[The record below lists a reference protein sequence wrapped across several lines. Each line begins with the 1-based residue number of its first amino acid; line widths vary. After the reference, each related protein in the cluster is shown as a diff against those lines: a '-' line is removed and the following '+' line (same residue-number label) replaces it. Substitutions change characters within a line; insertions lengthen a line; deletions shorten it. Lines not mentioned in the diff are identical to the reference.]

1 MESIMDFFMEKIL
14 LPFLMIAVAGIIFVA
29 IPFGIYSS
37 IQQSKSPTLELYK
50 NEWTCTETAKKRVN
64 VMVGK
69 VMTTRYEDVCVNYQ
83 YAHKE

>member
-1 MESIMDFFMEKIL
+1 MEGIMDFFMEKIL

-37 IQQSKSPTLELYK
+37 IQQSNSPTFELYK